1 MHGCEVRKKIR
12 RMLSCPSSLNT
23 RGVIS
28 AVDVS
33 RASLSKDVRKI
44 NIGDCALFK
53 PPQESPPFIGIIRSL
68 GPEKEENLQLGVT
81 WLYRPADIQL
91 LKGVAV
97 EAAPNEVFYSFH
109 RDEIPAASL
118 LHPCKVAFLPKGV
131 ELPSGVSSFVCRR
144 VYDTTNKRLWWL
156 TDKDYING
164 RQEEVDQLLK
174 KTQFEMHATVQQQ
187 QGGRSPKP
195 VNSPMSTSQLKQSP
209 DSVQNSTTL
218 IPTQTKGKKR
228 ERTDQASEPVKRE
241 RSSKADDGD
250 SNVQRSEVWLKSEIA
265 KITEKGGL
273 VDSDSVER
281 LVQLMQPDKLDRKRD
296 ITCRSLLAAVIA
308 ATDKDECLDRFV
320 QLRGLPI
327 LDGWL
332 QEVHKGK
339 VGDSSSPRDHDK
351 SVEEFL
357 LTLLRAL
364 DRLPVNLN
372 ALQMCNIGKSVNH
385 LRSHRNSDIQRK
397 ARSLVDT
404 WKKRVEA
411 EMNINDSRSTSHG
424 VSWTRSRND
433 VSHGVTRHASASDA
447 AIKNPHSQLSSSKS
461 APVKSIQGEVAAK
474 SVSASP
480 ATAKLPSSPA
490 STGANM
496 KDGHHKISVICGS
509 SELPISAVKDEKSS
523 SSSQSH
529 SNSYCSS
536 DHVKVMGPSSVKEE
550 ARCSNSGSTSLN
562 RSSGSGSRHRR
573 TANTLHGV
581 SASAD
586 QQEVKSSKTSSL
598 TRISVSEKFPQPA
611 TSEKPCDVPVADSN
625 NKLIVKIS
633 NRGRSPAQ
641 NVNGVPLEDPLLMN
655 SRAPSPAAP
664 EKHGQSE
671 HSPTEKIDG
680 HRNNEKPD
688 IKTESWHNNMKTESW
703 HSNNIKV
710 EVTARDEG
718 DRSPV
723 VAPESGRSQTG
734 DEADKLTDLAK
745 VVSASRTELKSRKL
759 HDSSLS
765 SINAL
770 IESCAQYSETT
781 VPMTAGDVVGMNLL
795 ASVAA
800 GEIPK
805 ASPGDSPQRST
816 SVADESYR
824 ENHVKPKPNGA
835 VEDAL
840 GEPNQS
846 MAAADVEDQKQ
857 NISSGA
863 SVVNDEGQ
871 GSDVADQGES
881 VPAIKDE
888 RDPSTRRSQDVS
900 SGLAT
905 QEKAGDGSLKEV
917 NQVNPT
923 KGLKGSSVP
932 SAEVDEKNVVKE
944 RQEMKAVIE
953 KLPSASKVAESLGRI
968 ENGAVS
974 CINNLLPGQ
983 FSDLREDDAD
993 AGCDT
998 HLNQGTNQKVKL
1010 GKDNLPPL
1018 KKQEESA
1025 TKSGS
1030 FDGSTKG
1037 READLGNGDIPAVSA
1052 SQTNSLSPAHD
1063 NDLLSDAKDPKQ
1075 LVCEG
1080 EDVQGERRGGGNVS
1094 LLAVGSS
1101 GTDGKLGFDL
1111 NESFDVDDSK
1121 DVDLPSSVNPGCLS
1135 SGRLSSHLPSFS
1147 VASAS
1152 VGLPASITVAAAAKG
1167 AFVPPEDLL
1176 RSKGELGWKGS
1187 AATSAFRPAE
1197 PRKVSETPFGNSSN
1211 AHNPDSINGKQSRRG
1226 FEIDLNVADERSME
1240 DMDCQINDFQSFKR
1254 DGLENNYVPTTGGTC
1269 GRNAGGLDLDLNR
1282 VDEAPDASQP
1292 LPVSHRF
1299 DMPLQPIRLSS
1310 SAVSNS
1316 DSGRRDFDLND
1327 GPAADE
1333 ATVDSSSFHQNI
1345 RSNIPSQPSVGFRI
1359 NSSEMG
1365 NLNPWYPVGSSFSAI
1380 PIPAPLPHRDQPF
1393 SIASTGGGPPRMLG
1407 GPGGAVPFN
1416 PDMYRGSVLSSSPA
1430 VPYPGASY
1438 QYPVFPFGTS
1448 FPLPSSSIPGGSTA
1462 FMDLSSAGRLCIP
1475 AVTSHFVGSAPNVPS
1490 QYPQPYLVSLSD
1502 VGNSVV
1508 VDNSRKWGRQG
1519 LDLNAGPGPGAPD
1532 PEARD
1537 DAMPIPP
1544 RPVSSMGS
1552 LVGLTEEQSRMYAM
1566 AGGILKRKEPEGG
1579 WDSDRLSSY
1588 KQPSW
1593 Q

>member
-1 MHGCEVRKKIR
+1 
-12 RMLSCPSSLNT
+12 
-23 RGVIS
+23 
-28 AVDVS
+28 
-33 RASLSKDVRKI
+33 
-44 NIGDCALFK
+44 
-53 PPQESPPFIGIIRSL
+53 
-68 GPEKEENLQLGVT
+68 
-81 WLYRPADIQL
+81 
-91 LKGVAV
+91 
-97 EAAPNEVFYSFH
+97 
-109 RDEIPAASL
+109 
-118 LHPCKVAFLPKGV
+118 
-131 ELPSGVSSFVCRR
+131 
-144 VYDTTNKRLWWL
+144 
-156 TDKDYING
+156 
-164 RQEEVDQLLK
+164 
-174 KTQFEMHATVQQQ
+174 MHATVQQQ

-195 VNSPMSTSQLKQSP
+195 VSSPMSTSQLKHSP

-218 IPTQTKGKKR
+218 IPTQSKGKKR
-228 ERTDQASEPVKRE
+228 ERSDQGSEPVKRE
-241 RSSKADDGD
+241 RSLKADDGD
-250 SNVQRSEVWLKSEIA
+250 SNVLRSDVWLKSEIA

-273 VDSDSVER
+273 VDSGSVER
-281 LVQLMQPDKLDRKRD
+281 LVQLMQPDKLERKRD
-296 ITCRSLLAAVIA
+296 VTYRALLAGVIA

-320 QLRGLPI
+320 QLRGLPV

-351 SVEEFL
+351 SVDDFL

-411 EMNINDSRSTSHG
+411 EMNINDSRSTSQG
-424 VSWTRSRND
+424 VSWTARHRND
-433 VSHGVTRHASASDA
+433 VSHGGNRHASASDA
-447 AIKNPHSQLSSSKS
+447 AMKNTHSQLSSSKS
-461 APVKSIQGEVAAK
+461 APAKSIQGEVVAK

-480 ATAKLPSSPA
+480 APARLPSSPV

-496 KDGHHKISVICGS
+496 KDGHHKLSVICGS
-509 SELPISAVKDEKSS
+509 SELPLSAVKDEKSS

-536 DHVKVMGPSSVKEE
+536 DHVKIMGPSVKEE

-573 TANTLHGV
+573 AANALQGV
-581 SASAD
+581 SASVD
-586 QQEVKSSKTSSL
+586 HQEVKSSKTSSL
-598 TRISVSEKFPQPA
+598 TRISVLEKFPQPA

-641 NVNGVPLEDPLLMN
+641 NVNGVPLEDPLLKN

-664 EKHGQSE
+664 EKHVQSE
-671 HSPTEKIDG
+671 RSSTEKIDG
-680 HRNNEKPD
+680 HLNNEKPGLN
-688 IKTESWHNNMKTESW
+688 TESWHNN
-703 HSNNIKV
+703 NIKGG
-710 EVTARDEG
+710 VTARIEG
-718 DRSPV
+718 DASPV
-723 VAPESGRSQTG
+723 AGPDSGRSLTG
-734 DEADKLTDLAK
+734 DEAGKLTDLAK
-745 VVSASRTELKSRKL
+745 VVSASRTELHSRKS

-770 IESCAQYSETT
+770 IESCVQYSEAT
-781 VPMTAGDVVGMNLL
+781 VPMSAGDVVGMNLL

-800 GEIPK
+800 GEISK
-805 ASPGDSPQRST
+805 ASPAHSPQRST
-816 SVADESYR
+816 SLADESYR
-824 ENHVKPKPNGA
+824 DQHVKSESNGD

-840 GEPNQS
+840 GEPNRS
-846 MAAADVEDQKQ
+846 RAAANVEDQKQ
-857 NISSGA
+857 NFSSGA
-863 SVVNDEGQ
+863 SVVNDEGPGDRPKTLSKDQ
-871 GSDVADQGES
+871 LPNGDPCLRSDGKHDESVLPNCVSPPTCAAGSDVADQGLES
-881 VPAIKDE
+881 APAIKDE
-888 RDPSTRRSQDVS
+888 SNPCTHRSRDVS
-900 SGLAT
+900 SCLAT
-905 QEKAGDGSLKEV
+905 EDKIGNCSLKED
-917 NQVNPT
+917 NELYSI
-923 KGLKGSSVP
+923 KGLEAGVGPSVD
-932 SAEVDEKNVVKE
+932 VDEKNNVKE
-944 RQEMKAVIE
+944 RQETKSVIE
-953 KLPSASKVAESLGRI
+953 KLPTASKVTESLGRI
-968 ENGAVS
+968 ENGAVSS

-983 FSDLREDDAD
+983 FSDLKEDDAD
-993 AGCDT
+993 VGAGT
-998 HLNQGTNQKVKL
+998 SIHQGANQKAKL
-1010 GKDNLPPL
+1010 EKDNLPPV

-1025 TKSGS
+1025 VESSSCNQNTNGS
-1030 FDGSTKG
+1030 ET
-1037 READLGNGDIPAVSA
+1037 DLGKGDTPAGSA

-1063 NDLLSDAKDPKQ
+1063 DKLPSDAKDPKQ
-1075 LVCEG
+1075 LACDGKNVRA
-1080 EDVQGERRGGGNVS
+1080 ERRSDGIAS
-1094 LLAVGSS
+1094 SPAVQSS
-1101 GTDGKLGFDL
+1101 GTDGKIGFDL
-1111 NESFDVDDSK
+1111 NECFDVDDSK
-1121 DVDLPSSVNPGCLS
+1121 DEELPSTVNPGCLS

-1152 VGLPASITVAAAAKG
+1152 AGLPASITVAAAAKG

-1197 PRKVSETPFGNSSN
+1197 PRKVSETPFGHGN
-1211 AHNPDSINGKQSRRG
+1211 AHNSDLNNGKQSRRG
-1226 FEIDLNVADERSME
+1226 LEIDLNVADERSME
-1240 DMDCQINDFQSFKR
+1240 DMDCQINDFQSSKR
-1254 DGLENNYVPTTGGTC
+1254 HGIETNYVQTAGTS

-1282 VDEAPDASQP
+1282 VDEAPDVGQP
-1292 LPVSHRF
+1292 LPLSQRF
-1299 DMPLQPIRLSS
+1299 DMPLQPIRMSS

-1327 GPAADE
+1327 GPATDE
-1333 ATVDSSSFHQNI
+1333 ATVDSLSFNQNI
-1345 RSNIPSQPSVGFRI
+1345 RTNIPSQHSVGFRI

-1365 NLNPWYPVGSSFSAI
+1365 NLNPWYPVGSTYSAI

-1407 GPGGAVPFN
+1407 VPGGAMPFN

-1430 VPYPGASY
+1430 VPFPGAPY
-1438 QYPVFPFGTS
+1438 QYPVFPFGSS
-1448 FPLPSSSIPGGSTA
+1448 FPLPSSSVPGGSTA

-1475 AVTSHFVGSAPNVPS
+1475 AVTSHYVGSAPNVPS

-1508 VDNSRKWGRQG
+1508 MDNSRKWGRQG
-1519 LDLNAGPGPGAPD
+1519 LDLNAGPGAGGPD

-1537 DAMPIPP
+1537 ETLPIPP
-1544 RPVSSMGS
+1544 RPASTMGS

-1579 WDSDRLSSY
+1579 WDSDRLSY